1 MLPSGARL
9 LVLPSTHS
17 VGMAVRTVPRRL
29 PRWVHVYFHDTDLLD
44 ARRRAALAWALRLL
58 GARRRP
64 TPLDALRERPAAALR
79 DVGLAEAAR

>member
-1 MLPSGARL
+1 
-9 LVLPSTHS
+9 
-17 VGMAVRTVPRRL
+17 MAVRAVPRRL

-44 ARRRAALAWALRLL
+44 ARRRAALTWALRVL

-64 TPLDALRERPAAALR
+64 VPLDALRERPATALR